1 MLLFNGSTTTIMTV
15 HIPSSRSIPGPHYLP
30 FIGGLAHL
38 PRLYRNPF
46 GFLRQLHATYGDVV
60 ALAAGDPSYVFVFGP
75 ELNRQVLAHA
85 DRFENTVGP
94 FFARLPRQTTLGR
107 LLVNNL
113 PVMNGDHHRQQRRL
127 MQPAFHHQQIARY
140 HDDMVAITAHML
152 GQWRVG
158 TVVDVLTEMRQLTQR
173 IAVKTLFE
181 VDDATELDRV
191 GRLLQRIITTSQ
203 SPLVLLAPTNV
214 PGLPFHRANR
224 LAGYLEG
231 YLRALI
237 DRKRGQRDSQDVLAA
252 LVRAHDEDGSQLS
265 DDELIGHAFT
275 LFVAGHE
282 TTSNALTWTL
292 FLLDQHPRVL
302 ATLMDEIDRE
312 LGDRA
317 PTIEDLGR
325 LSFLDG
331 IIKESLRLLPP
342 APIGMRVAST
352 PAELGGYPVPQGA
365 TIIYSEFITHRLP
378 EIYAQPDRFLP
389 ERWATLH
396 PSPYAYL
403 PFAAGPHL
411 CIGWAFAMQELR
423 VVLAM
428 LLQRFRLAVVP
439 GTRVEPGIGM
449 RPTHGLPVVVHAQDR
464 QFRAS
469 PVQGSMGQLVDLPAS
484 RS

>member
-1 MLLFNGSTTTIMTV
+1 MFNGTTTTAMTAYT
-15 HIPSSRSIPGPHYLP
+15 PSARSIPGPRRLSL
-30 FIGGLAHL
+30 IGGPAHL
-38 PRLYRNPF
+38 LRLYRDPF
-46 GFLRQLHATYGDVV
+46 GFLRQLHATYGEVV

-75 ELNRQVLAHA
+75 DLNRQVLAHA

-113 PVMNGDHHRQQRRL
+113 PVMNGDHHHQQRRL
-127 MQPAFHHQQIARY
+127 MQPAFHHQQIRHY
-140 HDDMVAITAHML
+140 HAAMVALTEEAL
-152 GQWRVG
+152 GRWQAG
-158 TVVDVLTEMRQLTQR
+158 TVVDVLAEMRQLTQR
-173 IAVKTLFE
+173 IAVKTLFGM
-181 VDDATELDRV
+181 DDPGELDRV
-191 GRLLQRIITTSQ
+191 GRLLQRIIATSQ
-203 SPLVLLAPTNV
+203 SPLVLLAPANV

-224 LAGYLEG
+224 LVGYLER
-231 YLRALI
+231 YLQALI
-237 DRKRGQRDSQDVLAA
+237 ARTRGQRDRRDVLAA
-252 LVRAHDEDGSQLS
+252 LVRAHDEDGAQLS

-292 FLLDQHPRVL
+292 FLLDQHPQVL

-312 LGDRA
+312 LGQRA
-317 PTIEDLGR
+317 PTVEDLRR
-325 LSFLDG
+325 LTILDSV
-331 IIKESLRLLPP
+331 IKESLRLLPP
-342 APIGMRVAST
+342 APIGIRVASV
-352 PAELGGYPVPQGA
+352 ASELGGYPVPQGA
-365 TIIYSEFITHRLP
+365 NLIFSALITHRLP
-378 EIYAQPDRFLP
+378 EIYTQPDRFQP
-389 ERWATLH
+389 ERWKTLH

-423 VVLAM
+423 IVLAL

-439 GTRVEPGIGM
+439 GSRVEPTLGM
-449 RPTHGLPVVVHAQDR
+449 RPAHGLPVVVHVQDR

-469 PVQGSMGQLVDLPAS
+469 PVQGGIGRLVDLPAS

>member
-1 MLLFNGSTTTIMTV
+1 MLIRNGSTAIIMASHTFASTV
-15 HIPSSRSIPGPHYLP
+15 IPGPRHVP
-30 FIGGLAHL
+30 FIGGLTHL
-38 PRLYRNPF
+38 LSLYRNPF
-46 GFLRQLHATYGDVV
+46 RSLRRLHATYGEVV

-113 PVMNGDHHRQQRRL
+113 PVMNGEHHRQQRRL

-140 HDDMVAITAHML
+140 HNDMVAITAHML
-152 GQWRVG
+152 GRWCVG
-158 TVVDVLTEMRQLTQR
+158 TVVDVLTEMRQLTQH
-173 IAVKTLFE
+173 IAVKTLFGM
-181 VDDATELDRV
+181 DDPVELNRV

-203 SPLVLLAPTNV
+203 SPLVLLAPANV

-231 YLRALI
+231 YLRVLI
-237 DRKRGQRDSQDVLAA
+237 DRKRGQTDTRDVLAA

-265 DDELIGHAFT
+265 DDELLGHAFT

-302 ATLMDEIDRE
+302 ATLMDEIERE

-317 PTIEDLGR
+317 PTMEDLGR

-342 APIGMRVAST
+342 APIGMRVASA

-449 RPTHGLPVVVHAQDR
+449 RPARGLPTIIHAQDR